1 MSISLIIVSTCL
13 FSLSVAYISLF
24 YNFVKIR
31 NQYQEMFID
40 MMVLEKL
47 MGEAEGSKIQSDESV
62 HKENFIKFIS
72 DSRDWAYEYI
82 EEVQTGLKHFID
94 ETAPEIQYFR
104 DYSDTMALAP
114 NYYSMKKISEEYDKL
129 KELLPSD
136 EEVKWETFC
145 YQH

>member
-1 MSISLIIVSTCL
+1 MNNLTVILSACL
-13 FSLSVAYISLF
+13 FSLSVAYLTLF
-24 YNFVKIR
+24 FYFIKIR
-31 NQYQEMFID
+31 RMYESQFID
-40 MMVLEKL
+40 LRVLEQTL
-47 MGEAEGSKIQSDESV
+47 DEIENDKIQSDESV

-82 EEVQTGLKHFID
+82 EEVQNGLRHFID

-136 EEVKWETFC
+136 EETK
-145 YQH
+145 

>member
-1 MSISLIIVSTCL
+1 MNNLTVILLACL
-13 FSLSVAYISLF
+13 FSLSVAYVTLF
-24 YNFVKIR
+24 FYFMKIR
-31 NQYQEMFID
+31 SMYEKQFID
-40 MMVLEKL
+40 LRVLEQTL
-47 MGEAEGSKIQSDESV
+47 DEIENEKIKSDESI

-82 EEVQTGLKHFID
+82 EEVQNGLKHFIN

-129 KELLPSD
+129 KELLPID
-136 EEVKWETFC
+136 EEIK
-145 YQH
+145 

>member
-1 MSISLIIVSTCL
+1 MSSLTIILLGCL
-13 FSLSVAYISLF
+13 FSLSIAYITLF
-24 YNFVKIR
+24 FYFVKLR
-31 NQYQEMFID
+31 SLYGSQFID
-40 MMVLEKL
+40 LRVLEQTL
-47 MGEAEGSKIQSDESV
+47 DEIENDKIQSDESV

-82 EEVQTGLKHFID
+82 EEVQTGLKRFID

-136 EEVKWETFC
+136 EEVK
-145 YQH
+145 